1 MLRHREEIESL
12 SSMLLQEI
20 LNVIFKILKS
30 VGSSTVYDQGF
41 KLNGLNIIRFLLEE
55 KMSSN
60 VSNRQEIYKLLLR
73 FMNVIFENIIL
84 LIFLFDVGKK

>member
-1 MLRHREEIESL
+1 
-12 SSMLLQEI
+12 MLLQEI